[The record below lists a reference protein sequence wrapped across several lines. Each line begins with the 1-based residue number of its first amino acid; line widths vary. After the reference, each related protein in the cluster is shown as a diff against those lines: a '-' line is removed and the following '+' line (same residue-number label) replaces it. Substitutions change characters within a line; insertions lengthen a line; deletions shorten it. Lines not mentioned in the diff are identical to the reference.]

1 MQVGRDIGANSYN
14 VVAVRRMFC
23 EALSALQDG
32 QDRLRSQQ
40 QQQQQQQGPG
50 QNQLPS
56 SRHLAA
62 RSDEEKWAEIQ
73 RDGQSAS
80 VQVPAQVR

>member
-32 QDRLRSQQ
+32 QDRLRS
-40 QQQQQQQGPG
+40 QQQQQQGPG